1 MAQTGPTSVLRGRE
15 ADGMLEVAVVD
26 GEALVVNQ
34 PLLPLAG
41 SDGTDVQAVKTD
53 TDGNLAVVGIGVA
66 GTPTGG
72 VLTVQ
77 GDPAG
82 VPIPVTSTEVKANTS
97 TITRVAAAIVSTVI
111 LAANAARL
119 GVVIVNDSNR
129 PLYLRLGTAPA
140 TTINYTFKM
149 APDDRV
155 HTEDIAGYDGII
167 TGIWSAGVV
176 GAAQI
181 TELTP

>member
-1 MAQTGPTSVLRGRE
+1 MAQTGPASQLRGSD
-15 ADGMLEVAVVD
+15 ADGMLEVAVKD
-26 GEALVVNQ
+26 GAANVADQ
-34 PLLPLAG
+34 PLLPAAG
-41 SDGTDVQAVKTD
+41 TNGTVQKQITTD
-53 TDGNLAVVGIGVA
+53 DDGNQKVVGIGVA

-82 VPIPVTSTEVKANTS
+82 TPIPVTSTEVKANTS
-97 TITRVAAAIVSTVI
+97 TITRVPAAIVDTLI

-129 PLYLRLGTAPA
+129 ILYLKLKATAA
-140 TTINYTFKM
+140 TVIDYTFKM

-155 HTEDIAGYDGII
+155 MTEDFAGYDGEVR
-167 TGIWSAGVV
+167 GIWSVGVV
-176 GAAQI
+176 GAAQV
-181 TELTP
+181 TELTA